1 MSALQAR
8 STDAP
13 RKLWRQVRMK
23 PSRQHAKHSRVAPAQ
38 LPGDLI
44 GAALGLQDPPHFS
57 LGDPSPGD
65 SLAWTEPAAMAWR
78 LTVMKGPP
86 VTTVAAFKPS
96 SLCAITAETSA

>member
-1 MSALQAR
+1 ME
-8 STDAP
+8 
-13 RKLWRQVRMK
+13 
-23 PSRQHAKHSRVAPAQ
+23 PSRQHAKHGWVAPAQ

-57 LGDPSPGD
+57 FGDPSPGD
-65 SLAWTEPAAMAWR
+65 SLAWTEPTTMAWR

-96 SLCAITAETSA
+96 SLHAIATETSA